1 MNIYQWG
8 GTNIGDAITKPIID
22 HILNINSVVVKKEE
36 TNKLIGIGSVLT
48 WAVREKDVI
57 WGSGLIEDKILNLP
71 SHRVIALRGELTAK
85 NINSDC
91 EVFGDPGLLLPLLY
105 NPKIE
110 IKHEIGIVE
119 HFIDKGLYVGDG
131 LRINILQNWKTFVD
145 EIKSCKKIISSSLH
159 GIVISEAYGIE
170 SEWVKLSN
178 KVIGNGFK
186 FYDYLSG
193 TNRNSFQEKFD
204 VEQIQKNL
212 INVLKNEFN
221 TRNQS

>member
-1 MNIYQWG
+1 MKIYQWG
-8 GTNIGDAITKPIID
+8 GANIGDAITKPIID
-22 HILNINSVVVKKEE
+22 YILNINSVVVKKEE

-48 WAVREKDVI
+48 WAVRENDII

-71 SHRVIALRGELTAK
+71 RHKVIALRGKLTAK

-105 NPKIE
+105 NPEIE

-145 EIKSCKKIISSSLH
+145 QIKSCKKIISSSLH

-170 SEWVKLSN
+170 SEWVKLSD

-193 TNRNSFQEKFD
+193 TNRNSFKEKFD

-212 INVLKNEFN
+212 INVLKHEFN
-221 TRNQS
+221 SRNQS